1 MSLLPLSLLRAAQR
15 QPMLVELK
23 NGDTYNG
30 NLVGSDNFMNLALK
44 DVTITSK
51 DGLKF
56 WSQPEVFVR
65 GLAIK
70 YIRACPSVCRPAPFH
85 ARTRHSR
92 SRTTPHHNPLPISLA
107 LSATC
112 QQAFPT
118 RWRTW

>member
-1 MSLLPLSLLRAAQR
+1 MSLLPLSLLKAAQR

-51 DGLKF
+51 DGQKF

-70 YIRACPSVCRPAPFH
+70 YIRECMAHQALGCAAVGAHPCPAAAAAASPHSLTLLTHTR
-85 ARTRHSR
+85 ART
-92 SRTTPHHNPLPISLA
+92 L
-107 LSATC
+107 
-112 QQAFPT
+112 
-118 RWRTW
+118 

>member
-51 DGLKF
+51 DGQKF

-70 YIRACPSVCRPAPFH
+70 YIREWPPPLHPLFSPHCTPTRLAHSLLLFSPHNQAC
-85 ARTRHSR
+85 
-92 SRTTPHHNPLPISLA
+92 
-107 LSATC
+107 
-112 QQAFPT
+112 PT

>member
-51 DGLKF
+51 DGQKF

-70 YIRACPSVCRPAPFH
+70 YIRAWGLGRLRVACGSSSAGLLL
-85 ARTRHSR
+85 
-92 SRTTPHHNPLPISLA
+92 PLLPL
-107 LSATC
+107 
-112 QQAFPT
+112 QPE
-118 RWRTW
+118 